1 MCTFLRDR
9 KYLKTKATPH
19 LMLRT
24 SPTAETVWRDVS
36 APIFTPFLLFGAPAP
51 ELHDQGKG
59 RVHILGVLQGTF
71 TKRLNIV
78 DVDGKILRL
87 SFTLLLAHLLENLQ
101 A

>member
-19 LMLRT
+19 LMLRS
-24 SPTAETVWRDVS
+24 SPTADTVWHDVS
-36 APIFTPFLLFGAPAP
+36 APIFTLFLLFGAPAP
-51 ELHDQGKG
+51 EFHDQGKG
-59 RVHILGVLQGTF
+59 RVDILGVLDGLF
-71 TKRLNIV
+71 LKRLNTI

-87 SFTLLLAHLLENLQ
+87 SFALLLAHLLVNRQ